1 MAPACSDVISA
12 AHVSNGSSLRCYV
25 EELRIRLRVSV
36 TQYPNKKVAGRE
48 RREGRRKKK
57 KERKERKQK
66 SHSINSGF
74 EIRQ

>member
-36 TQYPNKKVAGRE
+36 TQYPKKVAGRE